1 MRPLFGDE
9 DALGLFPSPPTDKVS
24 KTGPKTP
31 PDRLLINCNCIKR
44 SPTMRFV
51 KFLQPG
57 DRIFFDVHWSSAFS
71 KTLLAPIKLQWSP
84 RKRCHFVL
92 LTTLHLGK
100 WSSGEPTKSST
111 PYPNYTG
118 KGLSY
123 YQKKYQNCL
132 LQNSQQLVPTR
143 ARCNRFCRLLATSV
157 AQDITNLQST
167 TKIFALLQL
176 QKFATSRP
184 AYCARQT
191 LEVYNRLPWLV
202 FLMPFQ
208 WVHS

>member
-57 DRIFFDVHWSSAFS
+57 DRIFFDVHGSSAFS

-123 YQKKYQNCL
+123 YQKSTKTACCKTVSSWYLHAQDATVFVVFW
-132 LQNSQQLVPTR
+132 QLVLHKILPTYSPPPR
-143 ARCNRFCRLLATSV
+143 SLLYSSCKS
-157 AQDITNLQST
+157 LQHHV
-167 TKIFALLQL
+167 LLIVPDKPW
-176 QKFATSRP
+176 KFIIA
-184 AYCARQT
+184 
-191 LEVYNRLPWLV
+191 
-202 FLMPFQ
+202 FLGSFF
-208 WVHS
+208 

>member
-57 DRIFFDVHWSSAFS
+57 DRIFFDVHGSSAFS

-100 WSSGEPTKSST
+100 WSSVPKLPAAKQSAAGTYTRKMQPFLSSFG
-111 PYPNYTG
+111 N
-118 KGLSY
+118 
-123 YQKKYQNCL
+123 
-132 LQNSQQLVPTR
+132 
-143 ARCNRFCRLLATSV
+143 
-157 AQDITNLQST
+157 
-167 TKIFALLQL
+167 
-176 QKFATSRP
+176 
-184 AYCARQT
+184 
-191 LEVYNRLPWLV
+191 
-202 FLMPFQ
+202 
-208 WVHS
+208 

>member
-1 MRPLFGDE
+1 MADYSDTSARSNECTAGPQHPGPVAMRPRFGDE
-9 DALGLFPSPPTDKVS
+9 DALGLFPSPPTNKVS
-24 KTGPKTP
+24 KTGPETP

-57 DRIFFDVHWSSAFS
+57 DRIFFGVHGSSAFS

-123 YQKKYQNCL
+123 YQKK
-132 LQNSQQLVPTR
+132 VPKLPAAKQSAAGTYTR
-143 ARCNRFCRLLATSV
+143 KM
-157 AQDITNLQST
+157 Q
-167 TKIFALLQL
+167 
-176 QKFATSRP
+176 P
-184 AYCARQT
+184 
-191 LEVYNRLPWLV
+191 
-202 FLMPFQ
+202 FLSSF
-208 WVHS
+208 SN